1 MPELIISFLLFFLP
15 LIILPFGI
23 SPFEIPKVIIAEISI
38 QALLVCFLLFSKKI
52 EVKNFNPL
60 FLVISLGF
68 LILSIIHL
76 LFFNQPTTFFGNSFR
91 LQGVFLLWNLI
102 ILSLISSQFKL
113 KTLPSYIF
121 FGLILFELLA
131 SLAISPNLNNRAIGT
146 LGEPNALA
154 SFLIFLWPFLLFN
167 AKKSLKIIGSLL
179 VLGLVIL
186 TGSRSGLIGL
196 GIEGIFYLLIRLSK
210 LKQNLVVLLSFVLII
225 LSLVL
230 PFLEGF
236 KVYESRKEIWQT
248 SLTAG
253 AISPILGW
261 GFGNTQIAISQTS
274 KILGNNVQYQFVDSS
289 HNFLLDF
296 WLQAGVVGLVLV
308 ILLILQVIQNL
319 IKNKKAL
326 EIMALLGVIIVMLF
340 NPVSIVTLIA
350 FWWLIGQGFV

>member
-23 SPFEIPKVIIAEISI
+23 SPFEIPKVVIAEISI
-38 QALLVCFLLFSKKI
+38 QVLLIWFLLFGKKI
-52 EVKNFNPL
+52 EVKNFNPF
-60 FLVISLGF
+60 FLAISLG
-68 LILSIIHL
+68 LIALSLIHL

-91 LQGVFLLWNLI
+91 LQGVFLMWNLI

-113 KTLPSYIF
+113 KKLSSYIF

-154 SFLIFLWPFLLFN
+154 AFLIFLWPFLLFN
-167 AKKSLKIIGSLL
+167 SKKSLKIIGSLL
-179 VLGLVIL
+179 VLALVIL
-186 TGSRSGLIGL
+186 TGSRSGLIGF
-196 GIEGIFYLLIRLSK
+196 GIEMIFFGLIRFSK
-210 LKQNLVVLLSFVLII
+210 LKLNLVVLLSFALII
-225 LSLVL
+225 FSSAL

-248 SLTAG
+248 ALTAG
-253 AISPILGW
+253 TIYPVFGW
-261 GFGNTQIAISQTS
+261 GFGNTQIALNQTA

-296 WLQAGVVGLVLV
+296 WLQAGTIGFALM
-308 ILLILQVIQNL
+308 ILLILQVIQNFV
-319 IKNKKAL
+319 KQKKVL
-326 EIMALLGVIIVMLF
+326 ETMALLGVITVMLF

-350 FWWLIGQGFV
+350 FWWLVGQAFV